1 MLSTAE
7 HIVERP
13 SVAAIDYHNHLDSLD
28 PRDVLTI
35 MDACGLER
43 IVNITMQTGEEAL
56 AVMRRFHSAAP
67 QRFSTI
73 GWMDWSGIEQ
83 PDFFRKSV
91 DSLEQLVE
99 HGACG
104 LKMWKDLGLTVRDA
118 SGQLL
123 RIDDERLAP
132 IFEKAA
138 ELQVPVMFHTADPD
152 AFFLPTDQYNERFE
166 ELAAH
171 PDWSFYGSQYAKQEL
186 LEQRN
191 RVFAR
196 HPGTTFVAA
205 HMAES
210 AECLSRVAE
219 LLDAYPNVSVDMSAR
234 VAELGR
240 QPYTARAFFLRYAEP
255 HPVWRGPASR
265 YGNVSSQLSLSG
277 NRRRVLRLSVARIE
291 AGPLAR
297 PRPLSAAGCAAEN
310 LPRQRLGTTQY
321 CNRTPG
327 AHISLAFRE
336 MWDTTAL
343 SLQLLEESKLRLIHR
358 ANLGHPGP
366 LQFLLSA
373 VGGITHAG
381 QHTSHISEA
390 G

>member
-1 MLSTAE
+1 MTGEQDKFRAMVTATAEVDLKLTDFHPRSMLVTAE

-13 SVAAIDYHNHLDSLD
+13 IVPAIDYHNHLDSCD
-28 PRDVLTI
+28 PREVLTI
-35 MDACGLER
+35 MDACGIER
-43 IVNITMQTGEEAL
+43 IVNITMQTGDAAL
-56 AVMRRFHSAAP
+56 AVLHRYHDAAP
-67 QRFSTI
+67 ERFSTM

-91 DSLEQLVE
+91 DRLEQLVE

-138 ELQVPVMFHTADPD
+138 ELDVPVMFHTADPD
-152 AFFLPTDQYNERFE
+152 AFFVPIDQYNERYE

-186 LEQRN
+186 LAQRN

-196 HPGTTFVAA
+196 HPHTTFVAA
-205 HMAES
+205 HMGES

-219 LLDAYPNVSVDMSAR
+219 VLDTCPNVSVDMSAR

-240 QPYTARAFFLRYAEP
+240 QPYTARDFFLRYSDRILFGTDLLPDVAMYRLNYRFLETADEYFDYP
-255 HPVWRGPASR
+255 SHASR
-265 YGNVSSQLSLSG
+265 QGRWHIHGLYLPLD
-277 NRRRVLRLSVARIE
+277 VLQKIYRDNA
-291 AGPLAR
+291 LA
-297 PRPLSAAGCAAEN
+297 L
-310 LPRQRLGTTQY
+310 
-321 CNRTPG
+321 
-327 AHISLAFRE
+327 FR
-336 MWDTTAL
+336 
-343 SLQLLEESKLRLIHR
+343 
-358 ANLGHPGP
+358 
-366 LQFLLSA
+366 
-373 VGGITHAG
+373 
-381 QHTSHISEA
+381 
-390 G
+390 